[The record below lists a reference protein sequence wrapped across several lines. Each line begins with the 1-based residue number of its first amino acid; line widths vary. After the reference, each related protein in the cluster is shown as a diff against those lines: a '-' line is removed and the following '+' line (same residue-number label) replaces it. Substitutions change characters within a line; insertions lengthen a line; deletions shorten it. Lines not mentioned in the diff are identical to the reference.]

1 MRYARLVPIAAAV
14 ILVLNLLMVSGAD
27 VSAAQRGNDL
37 CVAVSG
43 GTVLNETVLD
53 VVADG
58 GTGIGDAS
66 GGNGNLALTAN
77 GGNETATDNGNG
89 NNNDD
94 NGNGNNNNGNGN
106 NNRDDNGNGN
116 GNNNR
121 RDDNGNGNGNG
132 NRNDWSAESLDVLEQ
147 RLLQT
152 DTASSGNGG
161 VADAA
166 ANGGAVSIQDIN
178 SGGNVGNAISIGD
191 TVCAGAEKA
200 PTGGG
205 GGYKP
210 AGNAG
215 GGNAGGGGG
224 RGGQVRALPS
234 TGVGELGRASGSLI
248 LALGAL
254 SMMGLSVGSRLDR
267 RIGQIGGR

>member
-1 MRYARLVPIAAAV
+1 MGKARFFSIATAAV
-14 ILVLNLLMVSGAD
+14 VVLNLGVVAASGAD
-27 VSAAQRGNDL
+27 AAQGGGNDL

-89 NNNDD
+89 NGNHNNNDHNGNGNNNHDD
-94 NGNGNNNNGNGN
+94 NGNGNNNRN
-106 NNRDDNGNGN
+106 DDNGNGRHK
-116 GNNNR
+116 NR
-121 RDDNGNGNGNG
+121 D
-132 NRNDWSAESLDVLEQ
+132 DWSAQPLDVLEQ

-161 VADAA
+161 VVDAA
-166 ANGGAVSIQDIN
+166 ANGGVVSIGDIN

-191 TVCAGAEKA
+191 TVCAGAASQKPSGGGGYAA
-200 PTGGG
+200 PSGGG
-205 GGYKP
+205 GGS
-210 AGNAG
+210 
-215 GGNAGGGGG
+215 GGGGK
-224 RGGQVRALPS
+224 VKALPK
-234 TGVGELGRASGSLI
+234 TGVGVVKDGSSESLL

-254 SMMGLSVGSRLDR
+254 GLVVLSLGYDYQR
-267 RIGQIGGR
+267 RDSQVGGR

>member
-58 GTGIGDAS
+58 GTAIGDSS
-66 GGNGNLALTAN
+66 GGNGNLAFTAD

-89 NNNDD
+89 NHNNNDHNGNGNNNHDDNGNGNNNNDD
-94 NGNGNNNNGNGN
+94 NGNGNNNRN
-106 NNRDDNGNGN
+106 DDNGNG
-116 GNNNR
+116 R
-121 RDDNGNGNGNG
+121 HH
-132 NRNDWSAESLDVLEQ
+132 NRNDWSAQPLDVLEQ

-161 VADAA
+161 VVDAA

-191 TVCAGAEKA
+191 THCAGAA
-200 PTGGG
+200 PQKPSGGGGYAAPSGGG
-205 GGYKP
+205 GG
-210 AGNAG
+210 G
-215 GGNAGGGGG
+215 GGK
-224 RGGQVRALPS
+224 VKALPK
-234 TGVGELGRASGSLI
+234 TGVGMVENGTSESLL

-254 SMMGLSVGSRLDR
+254 GLVVLSLGYDYQR
-267 RIGQIGGR
+267 RDSQLGGR

>member
-1 MRYARLVPIAAAV
+1 MGKARFFSIATAAV
-14 ILVLNLLMVSGAD
+14 VVLNLGVVAASGAD
-27 VSAAQRGNDL
+27 AAQGGGNDL

-89 NNNDD
+89 NGNHNNNDHNGNGNNNHDDNGNGNNNDD
-94 NGNGNNNNGNGN
+94 NGNGNNNRN
-106 NNRDDNGNGN
+106 DDNGNGRH
-116 GNNNR
+116 NNR
-121 RDDNGNGNGNG
+121 D
-132 NRNDWSAESLDVLEQ
+132 DWSAQPLDVLEQ

-191 TVCAGAEKA
+191 THCAGAA
-200 PTGGG
+200 PQKPSGGGGYAAPSGGG
-205 GGYKP
+205 GG
-210 AGNAG
+210 G
-215 GGNAGGGGG
+215 GK
-224 RGGQVRALPS
+224 VKALPK
-234 TGVGELGRASGSLI
+234 TGVGVVKDGSSESLL

-254 SMMGLSVGSRLDR
+254 GLVVLSLGYEYQR
-267 RIGQIGGR
+267 RDSQVAGR

>member
-1 MRYARLVPIAAAV
+1 MWYARLVPIAAAV
-14 ILVLNLLMVSGAD
+14 ILVLNLLAVSGAD
-27 VSAAQRGNDL
+27 VSAAQGGGNEL

-58 GTGIGDAS
+58 GTAIGDSS
-66 GGNGNLALTAN
+66 GGNGNLALTAD

-89 NNNDD
+89 NHNNNDHNGNGNNNHDD
-94 NGNGNNNNGNGN
+94 NGNGNNN
-106 NNRDDNGNGN
+106 RHDDNGNGRHN
-116 GNNNR
+116 
-121 RDDNGNGNGNG
+121 
-132 NRNDWSAESLDVLEQ
+132 NRNDWSAQPLDVLEQ
-147 RLLQT
+147 RLMQT

-161 VADAA
+161 VADVA

-178 SGGNVGNAISIGD
+178 SGGNAGNAIAIGD
-191 TVCAGAEKA
+191 TVCPGAATA
-200 PTGGG
+200 PSGGG
-205 GGYKP
+205 GKAP

-224 RGGQVRALPS
+224 KGGQVRALPS
-234 TGVGELGRASGSLI
+234 TGVGELAGDTSSSLI

-254 SMMGLSVGSRLDR
+254 GMMVLSVGSRLDR

>member
-58 GTGIGDAS
+58 GTAIGDVS

-77 GGNETATDNGNG
+77 GGNENATDNG
-89 NNNDD
+89 
-94 NGNGNNNNGNGN
+94 NNGNGN
-106 NNRDDNGNGN
+106 NNHDDNGNHN
-116 GNNNR
+116 K
-121 RDDNGNGNGNG
+121 
-132 NRNDWSAESLDVLEQ
+132 NRNDWSAQPLDVLEQ
-147 RLLQT
+147 RLMQT

-161 VADAA
+161 VADVA

-178 SGGNVGNAISIGD
+178 SGGNAGNAISIGD
-191 TVCAGAEKA
+191 TVCPGAAMA
-200 PTGGG
+200 PSGGG
-205 GGYKP
+205 GKAP
-210 AGNAG
+210 AGNPG

-224 RGGQVRALPS
+224 KGGQVRA
-234 TGVGELGRASGSLI
+234 
-248 LALGAL
+248 
-254 SMMGLSVGSRLDR
+254 
-267 RIGQIGGR
+267 

>member
-58 GTGIGDAS
+58 GTAIGDSS

-77 GGNETATDNGNG
+77 GGNENARDNGNNNG
-89 NNNDD
+89 NNNNDD
-94 NGNGNNNNGNGN
+94 NGNGNNN
-106 NNRDDNGNGN
+106 RHDDNGNG
-116 GNNNR
+116 R
-121 RDDNGNGNGNG
+121 HH
-132 NRNDWSAESLDVLEQ
+132 NRNDWSAQPLDVLEQ

-161 VADAA
+161 VVDAA

-191 TVCAGAEKA
+191 THCAGAA
-200 PTGGG
+200 PQKPSGGGGYAAPSGGG
-205 GGYKP
+205 GG
-210 AGNAG
+210 G
-215 GGNAGGGGG
+215 GGK
-224 RGGQVRALPS
+224 VKALPK
-234 TGVGELGRASGSLI
+234 TGVGMVENGTSESLL

-254 SMMGLSVGSRLDR
+254 GLVVLSLGYDYQR
-267 RIGQIGGR
+267 RDSQGGGR

>member
-1 MRYARLVPIAAAV
+1 MGKARFFSIATAAV
-14 ILVLNLLMVSGAD
+14 VVLNLGVVTASGAD
-27 VSAAQRGNDL
+27 AAQGRGNEL

-58 GTGIGDAS
+58 GTAIGDSS
-66 GGNGNLALTAN
+66 GGNGNLALTAD

-89 NNNDD
+89 NGNGNGNHDD
-94 NGNGNNNNGNGN
+94 NGNGNNNRN
-106 NNRDDNGNGN
+106 DDNGNGRN
-116 GNNNR
+116 K
-121 RDDNGNGNGNG
+121 
-132 NRNDWSAESLDVLEQ
+132 NRNDWSAQPLNVLEQ

-166 ANGGAVSIQDIN
+166 ANGGVVSIGDIN

-191 TVCAGAEKA
+191 TVCAGAASQKPSGGGGYAA
-200 PTGGG
+200 PSGGG
-205 GGYKP
+205 GGS
-210 AGNAG
+210 
-215 GGNAGGGGG
+215 GGGGK
-224 RGGQVRALPS
+224 VKALPK
-234 TGVGELGRASGSLI
+234 TGVGVVKDGSSESLL

-254 SMMGLSVGSRLDR
+254 GLVVLSLGYDYQR
-267 RIGQIGGR
+267 RDSQVGGR